1 MNDLDDS
8 LWKRQKGWRRIYKV
22 LWSTEEPGR
31 FLGNDTTDEIPRKM
45 NGILL
50 KVKEE
55 PSRQND

>member
-1 MNDLDDS
+1 MTVCGRGR
-8 LWKRQKGWRRIYKV
+8 KVGGGFTKCFGAQK
-22 LWSTEEPGR
+22 SQA
-31 FLGNDTTDEIPRKM
+31 NDTTDEIPRKM